1 MSSQELGPEWI
12 ISNRS
17 SEVEPR
23 PLHHD
28 DELIA
33 VARKMWPGVQAHA
46 LREAKTRHFGET
58 AVLATEV
65 WERVLQSVSKTR
77 ERLDVKGSGIVDLE
91 AYLFGVFHH
100 RFNRALRKER
110 RRQETI
116 ELVPFSRDLE
126 RFSGALD
133 SKSARDL
140 ERSVQVKE
148 AFQSMD
154 AWTRKVWIQRQYGYS
169 WRAIAKQAGLSE
181 HQAKLRFRYAINRLR
196 AHLGQGS

>member
-1 MSSQELGPEWI
+1 MSSQESGPEWV

-17 SEVEPR
+17 PEVEPR
-23 PLHHD
+23 PLHND
-28 DELIA
+28 DELIR

-46 LREAKTRHFGET
+46 LRKAENKKSDEYLA
-58 AVLATEV
+58 LATEV

-77 ERLDVKGSGIVDLE
+77 ERLDGKGSGIVDLE

-148 AFQSMD
+148 AIQSMD
-154 AWTRKVWIQRQYGYS
+154 AWTRKIWIQRQYGYS

-196 AHLGQGS
+196 ARLGQRS